1 MSYNNWLSAYYV
13 SKFINTSRN
22 SANKPIPLAMGSS
35 IMIRQLGKLM
45 PGVTPCQ
52 LACCSA
58 GQSLQAGGSQREAE
72 SAEGGQEWRDVGE
85 LDVEYQGGGGDQQ
98 SSGLRGGGLA
108 H

>member
-45 PGVTPCQ
+45 RGVTPCQ
-52 LACCSA
+52 LACCST
-58 GQSLQAGGSQREAE
+58 GQSLQTGGAQGQAQGP
-72 SAEGGQEWRDVGE
+72 EGGQGGRP
-85 LDVEYQGGGGDQQ
+85 LDVQHQGGG
-98 SSGLRGGGLA
+98 
-108 H
+108 